1 MAGHTSR
8 RGRAAWPLL
17 LLALCACASRDDD
30 ARTTGSGGSL
40 ARYSSTQ
47 KTVDLTPQQRAA
59 LLPLQDHYYP
69 GLDGDAALA
78 QAAAALRQMQ
88 FKPVQERLDAALVE
102 GELDTS
108 LVSRSHEILRGV
120 LKQKLPFLP
129 KKPDHQSTRALV
141 AVRPGLAAGTLV
153 HLELEDTVWDS
164 NGDSVTTEVTAAQR
178 YQDFFGRLGAAPQP
192 D

>member
-1 MAGHTSR
+1 MVKHFPRCGH
-8 RGRAAWPLL
+8 AVWLLPLL
-17 LLALCACASRDDD
+17 AVGACASHDEDTRV
-30 ARTTGSGGSL
+30 TGSGGSMV
-40 ARYSSTQ
+40 RYSSTQ
-47 KTVDLTPQQRAA
+47 KTVDLTPQQRSA

-69 GLDGDAALA
+69 GLSGEAALA

-88 FKPVQERLDAALVE
+88 FKPVLERPDAALVE
-102 GELDTS
+102 GELDTK
-108 LVSRSHEILRGV
+108 LVSRDHEVLRGV
-120 LKQKLPFLP
+120 LKQKVPFMP

-164 NGDSVTTEVTAAQR
+164 NGDSTTTEATAAQR
-178 YQDFFGRLGAAPQP
+178 YQEFFGRFGAGPLP

>member
-1 MAGHTSR
+1 
-8 RGRAAWPLL
+8 
-17 LLALCACASRDDD
+17 
-30 ARTTGSGGSL
+30 
-40 ARYSSTQ
+40 
-47 KTVDLTPQQRAA
+47 
-59 LLPLQDHYYP
+59 
-69 GLDGDAALA
+69 
-78 QAAAALRQMQ
+78 MQ

-102 GELDTS
+102 GELDTT